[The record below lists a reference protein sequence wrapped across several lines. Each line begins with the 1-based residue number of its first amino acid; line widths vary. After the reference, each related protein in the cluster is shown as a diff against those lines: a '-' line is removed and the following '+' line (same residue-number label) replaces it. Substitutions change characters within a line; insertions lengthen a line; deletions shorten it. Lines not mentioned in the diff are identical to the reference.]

1 MKKNFLL
8 LLLTVFVVACNTN
21 KDRDTFNE
29 AEKKFGEKKYSE
41 ALTDY
46 KLVIDEYSSS
56 DYAAKSLLKVG
67 SMYQM
72 FLVQNVSNEESNK
85 KAVEFY
91 RELYN
96 NFPNSVDAP
105 KALFMSGFIL
115 ANNLNK
121 LDEAKI
127 TYQTFLDKYSQN
139 ELAAQVKMEL
149 ENLGKTPEEILQNKL
164 SSK

>member
-41 ALTDY
+41 ALADY

-72 FLVQNVSNEESNK
+72 FLVQNVSNEESNI